1 MFPGKEQT
9 MTGSILSQLLDPIK
23 NADAKPAA
31 RASVYLYNH
40 LKHIEGELI
49 RQIEDCLGRNRV
61 AIVLYVSLERY
72 QQLYPVDYGQL
83 ADSIVGVLKAW
94 GGPGLGSVCGDAGL
108 LYRESLWEDD
118 FLMVLEVGRSLDL
131 AAFTGHDAVSLV
143 KLNKRLND
151 EVSKTFGN
159 SFSVRVGYSS
169 ILGKTDYLK
178 SQIHDA
184 IVKARKLIKHY
195 VNLKTNHLPAE
206 FRDLIGRSAFDILY
220 QPIVSLRTGHALGW
234 ESLIRGPKGSYFHD
248 AESIFC
254 FAEDAGLLQ
263 DIETLSWRLAMRN
276 AGELGPEQKLFLN
289 VHPRS
294 FETPVFME
302 EAIRLV
308 ERAGLSPQKIVI
320 EITERHDIADL
331 PKFRKILKA
340 CRDAGFL
347 IAVDDVGSGFSCLQ
361 AIAEIRPDFIKL
373 SNSLVQGLHQ
383 DRARFILL
391 ETFATFAEKIG
402 CAIIA
407 EGIENEADL
416 KSLTQIGIQLGQ
428 GYFLHVPA
436 SPKPA
441 VETRAQEVIR
451 RTVGDSPNN
460 LWKYP
465 LIIGEIAREAVTVD
479 ENEKVRDVKD
489 YFERNENIDG
499 LVVTAA
505 GVHRGLIMR
514 HHLDRHLGTRY
525 GVALYFDKPIR
536 KLMDESPLVVKEDA
550 TIDSVAQMAMNR
562 ERLKHND
569 YIVVESGER
578 LKGVVSVQT
587 ILDALTKVRLEMA
600 KGSNPLTG
608 LPGNNA
614 FEQELFRRR
623 GAGKAFSFIFVDLDH
638 FKTYN
643 DKYGFERGDQVLL
656 FAARLMRSVLNK
668 CGSGRDFLGH
678 IGGDDYYLFAE
689 TNEAEKLCGKTIRYF
704 DRLIRG
710 YYDAE
715 DRKAGR
721 VLAQD
726 REGNEKWFPF
736 VSLSMV
742 IIDIDPEET
751 LDLTRTFQ
759 SLVELKRYA
768 KSKPGS
774 KFVRDRR
781 RTS

>member
-1 MFPGKEQT
+1 
-9 MTGSILSQLLDPIK
+9 MTGSFLSQLLDPIK
-23 NADAKPAA
+23 NADTKPST

-40 LKHIEGELI
+40 LKHIEGELVRKI
-49 RQIEDCLGRNRV
+49 DDCLGRNQA
-61 AIVLYVSLERY
+61 AIILCVSLERY
-72 QQLYPVDYGQL
+72 QQLYPVDYGRL
-83 ADSIVGVLKAW
+83 AESILGVLKA
-94 GGPGLGSVCGDAGL
+94 GNDQGLGTVCRDAAL
-108 LYRESLWEDD
+108 LCRESLWEDD

-131 AAFTGHDAVSLV
+131 SAFTGYDSVSLV

-151 EVSKTFGN
+151 EVAKTFGS
-159 SFSVRVGYSS
+159 SFAVRVGYSS
-169 ILGKTDYLK
+169 ILGRTDYLK

-184 IVKARKLIKHY
+184 IIKARKLIKHY

-206 FRDLIGRSAFDILY
+206 FGDLIGRSAFDILY
-220 QPIVSLRTGHALGW
+220 QPIVSLRTGHTLGW
-234 ESLIRGPKGSYFHD
+234 ESFIRGPKGSYFHD
-248 AESIFC
+248 PESIFC

-263 DIETLSWRLAMRN
+263 EIETLSWRLAMRD

-294 FETPVFME
+294 FENPAFME

-331 PKFRKILKA
+331 AKFRKILKA

-373 SNSLVQGLHQ
+373 SNSLVQGIHQ

-391 ETFATFAEKIG
+391 ETFANFAEKIG
-402 CAIIA
+402 CSIIA
-407 EGIENEADL
+407 EGIEGETDL
-416 KSLTQIGIQLGQ
+416 KSLIQIGIQLGQ
-428 GYFLHVPA
+428 GYFFHVPA
-436 SPKPA
+436 CPKPA
-441 VETRAQEVIR
+441 VESGAQAVINR
-451 RTVGDSPNN
+451 LVGDAPNN

-465 LIIGEIAREAVTVD
+465 LIIGEIAQEAVTVD

-489 YFERNENIDG
+489 YFERNENVSG
-499 LVVTAA
+499 LVVTRD
-505 GVHRGLIMR
+505 GVPRGLIMR

-525 GVALYFDKPIR
+525 GVALYFDKPIL
-536 KLMDESPLVVKEDA
+536 KLMDESPLVVKED
-550 TIDSVAQMAMNR
+550 TPIDSVAQLAMNR

-569 YIVVESGER
+569 YIIVECGDR

-623 GAGKAFSFIFVDLDH
+623 GGGKAFSFIFVDLDH

-656 FAARLMRSVLNK
+656 FTARLMRSVLNK

-678 IGGDDYYLFAE
+678 IGGDDYYLFTE
-689 TNEAEKLCGKTIRYF
+689 KDEAERLCGKTIRYF
-704 DRLIRG
+704 DRLIREF
-710 YYDAE
+710 YDAE
-715 DRKAGR
+715 DRKAGK

-742 IIDIDPEET
+742 IIDIHPEEA
-751 LDLTRTFQ
+751 LDLTKTFQ
-759 SLVELKRYA
+759 SLVELKRHA
-768 KSKPGS
+768 KSMPGS
-774 KFVRDRR
+774 NFVRDRR
-781 RTS
+781 KPS

>member
-536 KLMDESPLVVKEDA
+536 KLMDETPLVVKEDA
-550 TIDSVAQMAMNR
+550 TIDAVAQMAMNR

-569 YIVVESGER
+569 YIVVGPAADPAKVGGLTDAAAAMKKIAGAKSPFASRGDNSGTHVAEKA
-578 LKGVVSVQT
+578 LWKAAGVDAAGASGGWYRETGSGMGATLNTAVGMSAY
-587 ILDALTKVRLEMA
+587 ALTDRGTWISFKN
-600 KGSNPLTG
+600 KG
-608 LPGNNA
+608 
-614 FEQELFRRR
+614 
-623 GAGKAFSFIFVDLDH
+623 
-638 FKTYN
+638 
-643 DKYGFERGDQVLL
+643 
-656 FAARLMRSVLNK
+656 
-668 CGSGRDFLGH
+668 
-678 IGGDDYYLFAE
+678 DY
-689 TNEAEKLCGKTIRYF
+689 KI
-704 DRLIRG
+704 
-710 YYDAE
+710 
-715 DRKAGR
+715 
-721 VLAQD
+721 
-726 REGNEKWFPF
+726 
-736 VSLSMV
+736 
-742 IIDIDPEET
+742 
-751 LDLTRTFQ
+751 
-759 SLVELKRYA
+759 LVEGDSALFNQYGIMLVNPQKHPKVKA
-768 KSKPGS
+768 KEGQAFIDWILGAEGQQAIAGFKLEGQPLFFPNAR
-774 KFVRDRR
+774 K
-781 RTS
+781 